1 MPEPNEKPRFTYRLR
16 RLYRVLNPNV
26 SLTDTPVTL
35 KANRHITIPMRDGVN
50 LKANVYCAS
59 GTDKA
64 PAILSLHPYGK
75 DNYSIQGSRLNFQ
88 YRISRQEQ
96 PVRFSANTTWDA
108 PDPGFWVANGYA
120 VVNID
125 ARGFFASEGNGSL
138 LSDQEA
144 EDYYDAIE
152 WVAQQ
157 DWCNGKIGLCGLSY
171 LAANQWKVAALNPP
185 SLKAICPWEGFSD
198 AYRDFFYPGGVK
210 EQGYSAIWLKNLQ
223 KLGTMA
229 DDYLQ
234 ELTHNLRNEFYQ
246 HMAPELERISVP
258 ALVGAGFSDPLR
270 HSPGA
275 FRAFRQISSKEKWA
289 YTHRGPRQAVFYS
302 NEARATQLKFFNRYL
317 KHERNDWESTP
328 PVRLEVR
335 DTAHEV
341 ISTQWVSQWPP
352 AEITWQNLYLQYAG
366 SALQPG
372 MIGQQEGVTLSLPE
386 QRLNF
391 TYTFSQDTRLIGPML
406 LTLTV
411 YCRKVFDARVFATV
425 YKYRNGKPVP
435 FEGTM
440 GFGYDAVAQGRAR
453 LLLND
458 EGVSMNNLYSHEPA
472 FNEPAQLPPEEFVSL
487 KIRLSESATLFRK
500 GDVLKLSIG
509 GRQPFSSGLLSGPY
523 PFRYEESPAGTL
535 HLVGAP
541 ASAFLTVGMGEVTK

>member
-1 MPEPNEKPRFTYRLR
+1 MPKLNVKPGLSYKLR

-35 KANRHITIPMRDGVN
+35 KAERNVSIPVRDGIQ
-50 LKANVYCAS
+50 LKANVYRAS
-59 GTDKA
+59 GTNPA

-88 YRISRQEQ
+88 YRTSRQEQ
-96 PVRFSANTTWDA
+96 PVRFSANTTWNA

-152 WVAQQ
+152 WAARQ
-157 DWCNGKIGLCGLSY
+157 DWCNGNIGLCGLSY
-171 LAANQWKVAALNPP
+171 LAANQWKVAALSPP

-198 AYRDFFYPGGVK
+198 AYMDFFFPGGVK
-210 EQGYSAIWLKNLQ
+210 ENGYSAIWLKNLQ
-223 KLGTMA
+223 KLGTMTE
-229 DDYLQ
+229 DYSQAL
-234 ELTHNLRNEFYQ
+234 EHDLRNDFFRR
-246 HMAPELERISVP
+246 MAPNLKNITVP
-258 ALVGAGFSDPLR
+258 ALVGTGFSDPLL
-270 HSPGA
+270 HSHGA
-275 FRAFRQISSKEKWA
+275 FRAFKQIASKKKWA
-289 YTHRGPRQAVFYS
+289 YTHRGPKQAVFYS
-302 NEARATQLKFFNRYL
+302 NEVQAIQLKFFNRYL
-317 KHERNDWESTP
+317 KAEQNDWESTP

-335 DTAHEV
+335 DTAPEV
-341 ISTQWVSQWPP
+341 VSTEWISQWPP
-352 AEITWQNLYLQYAG
+352 DETSWQNLYLQYAE

-372 MIGQQEGVTLSLPE
+372 MIGQQKSISLSLPD
-386 QRLNF
+386 QRLSF
-391 TYTFSQDTRLIGPML
+391 TYTFGQDTRVAGPML
-406 LTLTV
+406 LTVTV
-411 YCRKVFDARVFATV
+411 YCRQVFDARVFATV
-425 YKYRNGKPVP
+425 YKYRHGKPVP

-440 GFGYDAVAQGRAR
+440 GFGHDAVAQGRAR
-453 LLLND
+453 MLLND
-458 EGVSMNNLYSHEPA
+458 ETVSINNIYSHEPA
-472 FNEPAQLPPEEFVSL
+472 FNQPADLPPGEFVSL

-500 GDVLKLSIG
+500 GDVLELTIG

-535 HLVGAP
+535 HFVGAP
-541 ASAFLTVGMGEVTK
+541 ASAFLTLAME